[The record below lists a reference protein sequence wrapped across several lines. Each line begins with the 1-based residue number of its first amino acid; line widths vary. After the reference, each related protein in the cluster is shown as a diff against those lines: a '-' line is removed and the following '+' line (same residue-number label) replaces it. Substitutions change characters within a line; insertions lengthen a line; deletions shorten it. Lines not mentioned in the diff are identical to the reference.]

1 MRTTLSIDDD
11 LAAALKAT
19 AHSNGTTFKAVVND
33 AIRRGLSTGEK
44 PLGKR
49 ERFHVISAPRGFLPG
64 VDPLQLNQLI
74 DELEVDEVLAQSHGT
89 DRDAH
94 PGR

>member
-19 AHSNGTTFKAVVND
+19 AHSNGLTFKAAVND

-44 PLGKR
+44 PLGRR
-49 ERFHVISAPRGFLPG
+49 ERFRVISAPRGFLPG
-64 VDPLQLNQLI
+64 VDPLKLNQLI
-74 DELEVDEVLAQSHGT
+74 DELEVDEFLAQSHGT